1 MCYPCSYV
9 DELLYWSGRRMI
21 LDEYL
26 QGDLTPSRLQPS
38 WVTTKKYVFQS
49 DDGALSV
56 LDTATNT
63 VSTLATNHTLRQL
76 NVQGYQ
82 CSYDLRYVLFRHNVK
97 KVFATFSLK
106 VFRLNTLSC
115 SLFLWRFLKSHL
127 LRFIPSTMLKMII
140 TCP

>member
-1 MCYPCSYV
+1 MLRTDRDFVILILFNFSIDSYV

-82 CSYDLRYVLFRHNVK
+82 CSNDLRYVLFRHNVK
-97 KVFATFSLK
+97 KVTASI
-106 VFRLNTLSC
+106 S
-115 SLFLWRFLKSHL
+115 
-127 LRFIPSTMLKMII
+127 IE
-140 TCP
+140 

>member
-1 MCYPCSYV
+1 
-9 DELLYWSGRRMI
+9 MI

-82 CSYDLRYVLFRHNVK
+82 CSNDLRYVLFRHNVK
-97 KVFATFSLK
+97 KVHDT
-106 VFRLNTLSC
+106 
-115 SLFLWRFLKSHL
+115 HL
-127 LRFIPSTMLKMII
+127 LYLYHI
-140 TCP
+140 